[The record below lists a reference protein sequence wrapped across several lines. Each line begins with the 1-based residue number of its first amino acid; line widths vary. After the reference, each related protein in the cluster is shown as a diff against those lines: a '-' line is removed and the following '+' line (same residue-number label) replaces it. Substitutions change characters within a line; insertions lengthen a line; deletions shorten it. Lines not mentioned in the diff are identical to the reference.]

1 MAQEMRRE
9 PAVRLPNPGAQP
21 FVAALKTVRFFAV
34 IFFWLAMVSVLA
46 HVAAFV
52 STEWLR
58 LYESATALA
67 EAPSAAAPPQ
77 DAAPAAGAPEAPA
90 AAAAPAQLTPEQRR
104 DRALRYRQYTTGML
118 RPLRALGILSA
129 VLLLVTLFLY
139 LQIALLG
146 RLSGIRPLTRA
157 LGLALVFLAAVVP
170 WHNIFAEVRF
180 GAFFDFA
187 TLLEVRAEH
196 AQWSS
201 ADLYAAA
208 GYYARFLAA
217 PAAGAVVLALAGI
230 QFALGYRESVVVNE

>member
-1 MAQEMRRE
+1 
-9 PAVRLPNPGAQP
+9 VRLPNPGAQP

-52 STEWLR
+52 SAEWLH
-58 LYESATALA
+58 LYQSAM
-67 EAPSAAAPPQ
+67 APEPA
-77 DAAPAAGAPEAPA
+77 AAPAAGSSAETPAAETPA
-90 AAAAPAQLTPEQRR
+90 AAQPAPPVAAPDQLTPEQRR
-104 DRALRYRQYTTGML
+104 DRALEYQAYTAGVL
-118 RPLRALGILSA
+118 RPMRALGILSA
-129 VLLLVTLFLY
+129 MLLLVTLFLY

-170 WHNIFAEVRF
+170 WHNIFEEVRF

-187 TLLEVRAEH
+187 ALLEIQAEH
-196 AQWSS
+196 VQWSVG
-201 ADLYAAA
+201 DVYAAA
-208 GYYARFLAA
+208 GYYARFLAV

-230 QFALGYRESVVVNE
+230 QFAAGYRESVLVNE